1 MITKA
6 HTPTAGFS
14 TFVANVVTCLQLA
27 GIILPKKFDTWYK
40 KGLELSS
47 STLESVKLPDDTY
60 YVFGNN
66 LFYALALYN
75 SFQMAEFFGCT
86 AIAHKLEEFCHSPI
100 FGVKKSHYLWILR
113 QNEEQTSR
121 RLQKLGFHLSY
132 FELYDSDILA
142 QLFGSIFFIQN
153 LILLMAKKYEY
164 AELQYVKMNDVLKA
178 SSDLI
183 YAPQ

>member
-1 MITKA
+1 
-6 HTPTAGFS
+6 
-14 TFVANVVTCLQLA
+14 
-27 GIILPKKFDTWYK
+27 
-40 KGLELSS
+40 
-47 STLESVKLPDDTY
+47 
-60 YVFGNN
+60 
-66 LFYALALYN
+66 
-75 SFQMAEFFGCT
+75 MAEFFGCT
-86 AIAHKLEEFCHSPI
+86 VIAHKLEEFCHSPI

-153 LILLMAKKYEY
+153 LILLMANKYEY

>member
-14 TFVANVVTCLQLA
+14 TFVANVVTWLQLA

-47 STLESVKLPDDTY
+47 STLESVKLPDVSY

-100 FGVKKSHYLWILR
+100 FGVKKSHYRWILR

-164 AELQYVKMNDVLKA
+164 AELQYVKMNDVRKA